1 MFYVYMD
8 SYYGKELIG
17 KSEDRATAEKIKLDE
32 EAKHQPGDLW
42 SVRISDEEEK
52 EFTCFD

>member
-17 KSEDRATAEKIKLDE
+17 TSEDRAVAEKIKADE
-32 EAKHQPGDLW
+32 ESKHRPGDLW
-42 SVRISDEEEK
+42 SVRVSEKEEK

>member
-8 SYYGKELIG
+8 SYYGKELIA
-17 KSEDRATAEKIKLDE
+17 KSEDRAVAEKIKADE
-32 EAKHQPGDLW
+32 EARRHPQDLW
-42 SVRISDEEEK
+42 SVRISEQEEK